1 MTSFTKLE
9 INVTSS
15 QSGRN
20 SCSLGNNS
28 QSLWGEKTAHE
39 IDQIPFLSHC
49 RAVANPNRQTQQL
62 LGWSGYFGAISR
74 EKFDSLGS
82 QFNLLQK
89 CYNLVWEYPWNIK
102 HLSCF
107 KTSHS
112 LINNSCISCMILS
125 LFCCYRSSQLGNRG
139 SRSKPMYSQYSW
151 PHWWKCLWFL
161 GWRSKGNHKKG
172 TLPVLYK

>member
-9 INVTSS
+9 INVTSTH
-15 QSGRN
+15 SGRN

-28 QSLWGEKTAHE
+28 ESLWGGKQPYEV
-39 IDQIPFLSHC
+39 DQIAFLSHF

-74 EKFDSLGS
+74 EKSDSLGS
-82 QFNLLQK
+82 QFNFLQK
-89 CYNLVWEYPWNIK
+89 CCNLVREYPWNTK

-112 LINNSCISCMILS
+112 LINNSCISCMIL
-125 LFCCYRSSQLGNRG
+125 F
-139 SRSKPMYSQYSW
+139 
-151 PHWWKCLWFL
+151 
-161 GWRSKGNHKKG
+161 
-172 TLPVLYK
+172 VLLLQKQPTRQQRKQK